1 MDTSSRDW
9 RGDFFFPQLILL
21 LSWVLGSLSF
31 TLVFFPLFSSLPC
44 KCSSSLR
51 SALAPFRQDASSF
64 FTSSL
69 LECMLS
75 SRSCSAALRSVFC
88 PLLVVA
94 VGIPLTSGIVFSYSN
109 KQVNSL
115 FAFPLLSQSFPIAIH
130 FPLESSSKPG
140 ILILS

>member
-9 RGDFFFPQLILL
+9 RGDFFFSPADFIAFLGAGKSLL
-21 LSWVLGSLSF
+21 YFGVL
-31 TLVFFPLFSSLPC
+31 SSLFQLAL

-88 PLLVVA
+88 LLLVVA
-94 VGIPLTSGIVFSYSN
+94 VGIPLPSGIVFSYSN